1 MAASSFGVARGA
13 GGGVMAVVYKPTHK
27 ILGQNAR
34 SIEYELRKIAKKLAD
49 LEARVAALE
58 P

>member
-1 MAASSFGVARGA
+1 MG
-13 GGGVMAVVYKPTHK
+13 VVYKPTHK
-27 ILGQNAR
+27 MLGQDRR
-34 SIEYELRKIAKKLAD
+34 SIEYELRKIAEKLAD

>member
-1 MAASSFGVARGA
+1 
-13 GGGVMAVVYKPTHK
+13 MAVVYKPTHK
-27 ILGQNAR
+27 MLGRDRR
-34 SIEYELRKIAKKLAD
+34 SIEYELRKIAEKLAD